1 MDEIKKDTKPKQK
14 PEVRKGQIRSFTS
27 KNNTITKK
35 NPNKKQALKV
45 PILAIKNKKKMKKKI
60 PLNKRSLGE
69 KKKIIQKK
77 VKKNNRKVKP
87 PQKDLMSED
96 EVEYEPVSGI
106 NERKRRQ

>member
-1 MDEIKKDTKPKQK
+1 MDEIKKDSRPK
-14 PEVRKGQIRSFTS
+14 PEVRKGQIRSFTA

-45 PILAIKNKKKMKKKI
+45 PILAIKSKKKMKKKV

-69 KKKIIQKK
+69 KKKIVQKK
-77 VKKNNRKVKP
+77 IKKSRKKP
-87 PQKDLMSED
+87 KMTENELISED
-96 EVEYEPVSGI
+96 EVEYEPVSGV